1 MKKSM
6 HLRTRIKMCGTTSV
20 EDAHKAVE
28 LGIDAL
34 GFIFVNTSE
43 RFIDVEKAR
52 EITKGLPPFVNKVG
66 VFVNEGFTEIEEIV
80 DYLGL
85 DAVQLHGDEDPDFC
99 EKVARA
105 VPSCTVLKAFRVGD
119 HSREEDFQPYNSCV
133 SGVVLDTYV
142 KDKEGGTGI
151 SFNWNILSRLNLQMP
166 YILAGG
172 LHSENIGEAL
182 QLASPYGVDVNSGVE
197 ISPGIKDHEKLQRFV
212 EKVTAFDA
220 SLRQ

>member
-1 MKKSM
+1 MYQ
-6 HLRTRIKMCGTTSV
+6 RTRIKMCGTTSI

-34 GFIFVNTSE
+34 GFIFVSTSQ
-43 RFIDVEKAR
+43 RFIAVEKAR
-52 EITKGLPPFVNKVG
+52 EITKSLPPFVNKVG
-66 VFVNEGFTEIEEIV
+66 VFVNEGSTEIEEIV

-85 DAVQLHGDEDPDFC
+85 DAVQLHGDEGPDFC
-99 EKVARA
+99 EKVVRA
-105 VPSCTVLKAFRVGD
+105 VPSCTVIKAFRVGE
-119 HSREEDFQPYNSCV
+119 HSREDDFLPYYNCV
-133 SGVVLDTYV
+133 SGFALDTYV
-142 KDKEGGTGI
+142 KDQEGGTGV
-151 SFNWNILSRLNLQMP
+151 SFDWKILPRLNLQMP

-212 EKVTAFDA
+212 ERVTAFDA
-220 SLRQ
+220 SLRR

>member
-1 MKKSM
+1 MYQ
-6 HLRTRIKMCGTTSV
+6 RTRIKMCGTTSV

-28 LGIDAL
+28 LGVDAL

-43 RFIDVEKAR
+43 RFVAVEKAR
-52 EITKGLPPFVNKVG
+52 EITKSLPPFVNKVG

-85 DAVQLHGDEDPDFC
+85 DTVQLHGDEEPDFC

-105 VPSCTVLKAFRVGD
+105 VPSCTVMKAFRVGG
-119 HSREEDFQPYNSCV
+119 HSREDDFLPYNSCV
-133 SGVVLDTYV
+133 SGFVLDTYV
-142 KDKEGGTGI
+142 KDKEGGTGV
-151 SFNWNILSRLNLQMP
+151 SFDWNVLSRLNLQMP

-172 LHSENIGEAL
+172 LHPENIGEAL
-182 QLASPYGVDVNSGVE
+182 KLASPYGVDVNSGVE

-212 EKVTAFDA
+212 ERVTAFDA
-220 SLRQ
+220 SLRP